1 MKDELLQRKLQWLL
15 NKLSD
20 DTKDFLEENPELTF
34 YSVGLDCNSEY
45 GTVMLCFN
53 TEDEFQ
59 KSLAHYRQGKYAD
72 MYQTPE
78 DILDL
83 RFNTGDWEYQDVAS
97 YEVFS
102 EQELQLMFGDDLES
116 QIECMMDFNYQV
128 LKAFT
133 KSPIYQQIPKT
144 KDFQPI
150 CIDHEDD
157 VLEALERSKEELQ
170 NT

>member
-1 MKDELLQRKLQWLL
+1 MKEELLQRKLQWLIQQ
-15 NKLSD
+15 LSD
-20 DTKDFLEENPELTF
+20 DTKDFLEENPDLTF

-53 TEDEFQ
+53 TDEDFQ
-59 KSLAHYRQGKYAD
+59 KSLAHYAQGEYAD
-72 MYQTPE
+72 MYETPE

-97 YEVFS
+97 YQVFS
-102 EQELQLMFGDDLES
+102 EQELSQMFEDDLDS
-116 QIECMMDFNYQV
+116 QIECMMDFNYQA

-133 KSPIYQQIPKT
+133 QSPSYQLIPKS

-170 NT
+170 KP